1 MRTSHSVITYSSAR
15 KKLQNRSGGRVL
27 SLEVQNSSEIMVV
40 RCSGRIVQGSGTD
53 ELLRAV
59 MSQDC
64 RHIQIDLSRVK
75 AIDAGGLGVL
85 VTLERWARD
94 GNRKIQLLNPSKR
107 VRDALETTRLSSVL
121 DISPQRGRHQA
132 A

>member
-107 VRDALETTRLSSVL
+107 VRDALETTRLSSV
-121 DISPQRGRHQA
+121 
-132 A
+132 